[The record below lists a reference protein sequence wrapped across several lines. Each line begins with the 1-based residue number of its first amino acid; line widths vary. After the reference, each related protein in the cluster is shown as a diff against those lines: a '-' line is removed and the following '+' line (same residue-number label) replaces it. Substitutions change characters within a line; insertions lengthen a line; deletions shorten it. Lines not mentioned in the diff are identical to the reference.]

1 MTHCMSLHRVTFMY
15 GSALLSGMHAWRN
28 VVAGFF
34 NAGSWT
40 VPCCFQSKYFSHL
53 HHYARHLA
61 YSHLPV
67 GLFFYCR
74 CFDEGF
80 AVSIVLSS
88 GSWIVC
94 SIILVNTFH
103 IQHCTAFC
111 ILTSICRWCVCPEC
125 TDDGTTVCCFWSSGS
140 RKVFP
145 LFLVCI
151 FHIYSTFPTFP
162 HSHIHVLICVS
173 TWDACSTG
181 VVQRATWLL
190 GMSSSVPL
198 VFFVIFHIFNTLPVM

>member
-94 SIILVNTFH
+94 SIFLVNTFH
-103 IQHCTAFC
+103 I
-111 ILTSICRWCVCPEC
+111 
-125 TDDGTTVCCFWSSGS
+125 
-140 RKVFP
+140 
-145 LFLVCI
+145 
-151 FHIYSTFPTFP
+151 YSTLHGFL
-162 HSHIHVLICVS
+162 HSHIYLSVVCVS
-173 TWDACSTG
+173 RVHRWRNDRLLLLELRFEKSFPIISRLYFSHLFNISHPSALSHSCFDLCFHVGCMLDGCGATGNLVAGYVFKCSFG
-181 VVQRATWLL
+181 VLCYF
-190 GMSSSVPL
+190 S
-198 VFFVIFHIFNTLPVM
+198 HI